1 MDTTKIDTKTRT
13 MDWIDLQNWLD
24 KVCVPY
30 TESNTYRKH
39 DERMNQEYR
48 DAYNIYLWEFE
59 NC

>member
-1 MDTTKIDTKTRT
+1 MET
-13 MDWIDLQNWLD
+13 MEVNNKSEVMNWLELQNWLD

-39 DERMNQEYR
+39 NERMYQEYR
-48 DAYNIYLWEFE
+48 DAYNTYLWEFE